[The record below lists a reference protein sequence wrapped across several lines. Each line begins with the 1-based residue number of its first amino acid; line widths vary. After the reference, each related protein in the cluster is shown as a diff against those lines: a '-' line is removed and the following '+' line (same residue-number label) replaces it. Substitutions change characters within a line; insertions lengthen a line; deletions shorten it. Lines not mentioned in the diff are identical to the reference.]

1 MDSEI
6 LLELGRSSI
15 MLTLTLAL
23 PVLLTAMVIGFLAG
37 LFQALTQ
44 IQEQTLAFVPKVIAV
59 LLVLGLGMP
68 WMLSALTEFTR
79 EVIYGIPEMI
89 LP

>member
-1 MDSEI
+1 
-6 LLELGRSSI
+6 

-23 PVLLTAMVIGFLAG
+23 PVLLAAMVIGFLAG

-44 IQEQTLAFVPKVIAV
+44 IQEQTLAFVPKVIVV

-79 EVIYGIPEMI
+79 EVISGIPEMI

>member
-1 MDSEI
+1 MDSETI
-6 LLELGRSSI
+6 LELGRGSI

-23 PVLLTAMVIGFLAG
+23 PVLLAAMVIGFLAG

-44 IQEQTLAFVPKVIAV
+44 IQEQTLAFVPKVIVV

-79 EVIYGIPEMI
+79 EVISGIPEMI